1 MVYGPHEYARKVR
14 DAGGV
19 GFPLA
24 WAAPFDSWV
33 VAVSSC
39 LYALESFSTK
49 RAPTSKGFQYLRSGS
64 GTHHSRWSVSP
75 VRYQRTPRKRV
86 FQAVTILREKT
97 PPICRGHFS
106 AT

>member
-1 MVYGPHEYARKVR
+1 MACTIFGTDSWNVPGRSR
-14 DAGGV
+14 RST
-19 GFPLA
+19 
-24 WAAPFDSWV
+24 PFDSWG

-86 FQAVTILREKT
+86 FQAVTILREK
-97 PPICRGHFS
+97 RNV
-106 AT
+106 